1 MSLSE
6 AVAAAVHESVTAGQ
20 TPGAVV
26 LLGERDTVLLHEAYG
41 DRMVTPER
49 RPMRR
54 DTIFDLA
61 SLTKPLST
69 ALAILQLTDRGVLS
83 PEDPVARWLPEYVG
97 PGRDATTLR
106 HLLTHSSGL
115 PAYRN
120 YLHEFGARF
129 APAERR
135 ARVVADL
142 CQLPLQYAPGTA
154 FVYSCLG
161 YVLLASVIEAAAGQ
175 PLDRWFAAE
184 IAGPLGLVDTGF
196 CPDAKRRARCA
207 ATEVLPEGVLLGV
220 VHDEN
225 ARYLGGVGGN
235 AGLFS
240 TATEVA
246 RLVRLM
252 LHGGELDGVRLLS
265 EAAVRRM
272 TAPELSL
279 PEAKRGLGWD
289 SDSDYSPALR
299 GAHWPAG
306 VSFGHS
312 GYTGTSAWAD
322 PVSGR
327 YAIVLTN
334 RVHFGREVGVQDLR
348 RALADLAATA

>member
-1 MSLSE
+1 MALNE
-6 AVAAAVHESVTAGQ
+6 AVAAAVQEAMSAGQ

-26 LLGERDTVLLHEAYG
+26 LVGEHDRLLLHEAYG

-49 RPMRR
+49 RSMQR
-54 DTIFDLA
+54 DTVFDLA

-69 ALAILQLTDRGVLS
+69 ALAIMQLADRGVLD
-83 PEDPVARWLPEYVG
+83 PEDPVARWLPAYTG
-97 PGRDATTLR
+97 PGRDETTLR

-120 YLHEFGARF
+120 YLHEFGDSI
-129 APAERR
+129 APADRR
-135 ARVVADL
+135 RRVVADL
-142 CQLPLQYAPGTA
+142 CQVELQHAPGTA

-161 YVLLASVIEAAAGQ
+161 YVLLASVVEAAARQ
-175 PLDRWFAAE
+175 PLDRWFATE
-184 IAGPLGLVDTGF
+184 IAAPLGLVDTGF
-196 CPDAKRRARCA
+196 CPDAGRRERCA
-207 ATEVLPEGVLLGV
+207 ATEMLPEGVLLGV

-240 TATEVA
+240 TATEVS

-252 LHGGELDGVRLLS
+252 LRGGELDGVRLLS
-265 EAAVRRM
+265 KAAVRRM
-272 TAPELSL
+272 TTPELAL

-289 SDSDYSPALR
+289 LDSDYSPALR
-299 GAHWPAG
+299 GQHWPAG
-306 VSFGHS
+306 ISFGHS

-348 RALADLAATA
+348 RAIANLAATA